1 MGGVLI
7 ASFLEFASFK
17 RGSLCGQEKV
27 YFLSFFD
34 KESVVQ
40 KLPAFWQNWF
50 RKVLKKLKK
59 GFLKKV
65 AGKAKPAKVGEK
77 AAEEEAKPAEVGGKA
92 AEVEAKPAEDGG
104 KVEALKGQLVRV
116 VDELS
121 PYCGRVVE
129 IVGHASGKVHG
140 HIAWKDASNQFL
152 EKQRSR
158 QRLSSTRKTFCHWKK
173 WRSQS

>member
-1 MGGVLI
+1 MRLFWNLLLSKGV
-7 ASFLEFASFK
+7 AFADKKKFT
-17 RGSLCGQEKV
+17 
-27 YFLSFFD
+27 FDSFFD

-40 KLPAFWQNWF
+40 NLPADWQKWF

-65 AGKAKPAKVGEK
+65 AAKAKPAKVGEK
-77 AAEEEAKPAEVGGKA
+77 AAEVEAKPAEVGGKA
-92 AEVEAKPAEDGG
+92 AEVEAKPAEVGG
-104 KVEALKGQLVRV
+104 KDGELKGQLVRV

-140 HIAWKDASNQFL
+140 HIAWKDASSQFL

-158 QRLSSTRKTFCHWKK
+158 QRLSSTRKAFCHWKK
-173 WRSQS
+173 CRSQS